1 MLPKLSMSDADSR
14 VSPSII
20 AAMASASGLCAS
32 PPAMVGKFDLSK
44 EYSTVVP
51 GVSVGSGA
59 KSPQPPSARAS
70 ASMSRIG
77 ISLFIYV
84 LRFPV

>member
-1 MLPKLSMSDADSR
+1 MSDADSR

-59 KSPQPPSARAS
+59 KSPQPPSVRAS